1 MKVAVIVTGGTIA
14 ATRNNAEAGLYA
26 PRCGTELMAVT
37 ARLGA
42 DHGYSVTIERWQ
54 DAQGGE
60 LPLVDSCE
68 VNGEHWLLLA
78 AQIDRLLRDHTGVVV
93 LHGTDTLAYT
103 AAALA
108 MLEPQRTGN
117 VVITGA
123 QIPLAEPGTDAI
135 DNLQLAL
142 DTAAGQ
148 YGQFAG
154 DTLVAFGGRLLRGV
168 AASKH
173 STRSFAGFRSWRCP
187 EFLCNAS
194 ADGVA
199 EVNRCWQRSRPS
211 RTPPSAGLQG
221 FVSGLLHIRV
231 VPGMAIE
238 RLKPWLLSLAA
249 SGGIDG
255 LVVELFGAGSAP
267 CASELAELANALSEQ
282 QIPVLAI
289 SACPDGAIDWQRYE
303 ATAPL
308 RASRLIDGGA
318 LTPECAVV
326 KLMGVLH
333 ETRNIHSIRD
343 RMQESIA
350 GEGVVVDVSP
360 AMHSDPPAIGAVR
373 ASHSSSDAP

>member
-26 PRCGTELMAVT
+26 PRCGTELMTVT
-37 ARLGA
+37 AQLGA
-42 DHGYSVTIERWQ
+42 AHGYSVTIERWQ
-54 DAQGGE
+54 DARGTD

-68 VNGEHWLLLA
+68 VNGEHWVLLA
-78 AQIDRLLRDHTGVVV
+78 AQITRLLQDHSGVVV

-108 MLEPQRTGN
+108 MLDPQRRGN
-117 VVITGA
+117 VVLTGA
-123 QIPLAEPGTDAI
+123 QIPLVEAGTDAV

-168 AASKH
+168 AVTKH

-194 ADGVA
+194 ADVVA
-199 EVNRCWQRSRPS
+199 EVNRCWQRGRPS
-211 RTPPSAGLQG
+211 ADVAPARLKG

-231 VPGMAIE
+231 VPGMPIE
-238 RLKPWLLSLAA
+238 PLNPWLLSLAA
-249 SGGIDG
+249 SGSLDG

-267 CASELAELANALSEQ
+267 SADELATIANALAEH
-282 QIPVLAI
+282 QIPVLAV

-308 RASRLIDGGA
+308 LASMLIDGGA

-333 ETRNIHSIRD
+333 ETCNIHSIRE
-343 RMQESIA
+343 RMQKSIA
-350 GEGVVVDVSP
+350 GEGIVVDDIP
-360 AMHSDPPAIGAVR
+360 ALQADPLGRNGSRTSIT
-373 ASHSSSDAP
+373 SSLTP